1 MKTTIKINS
10 NLFPIISV
18 AMYGTILASEN
29 MFDDY
34 QINEDF
40 ENGDF
45 DMNAEDYW
53 DKFNNNKY
61 VKEVQNIAATYLDGE
76 IETEEFGISIDV
88 ECGEIYSPKYYNFAN
103 DEIDL
108 TVSYNKSIILSAA
121 KKNKEQFN
129 QFLKENF
136 SSYDGFISH
145 TANNFEEW
153 KQDFKEDNVQSIGA
167 VLTFLFQ
174 GEFVGNQEE
183 FIYKCFE
190 GLYYSE
196 FINE

>member
-88 ECGEIYSPKYYNFAN
+88 ECGAHGK
-103 DEIDL
+103 
-108 TVSYNKSIILSAA
+108 
-121 KKNKEQFN
+121 
-129 QFLKENF
+129 
-136 SSYDGFISH
+136 
-145 TANNFEEW
+145 
-153 KQDFKEDNVQSIGA
+153 GA
-167 VLTFLFQ
+167 
-174 GEFVGNQEE
+174 
-183 FIYKCFE
+183 
-190 GLYYSE
+190 
-196 FINE
+196 